1 MARLTYRGSVYP
13 WQCDQMGH
21 MNVMWYVGKMDEASH
36 NLFASL
42 GVTSAYMRET
52 GAVLGAVQQNISYR
66 RELLAGDVV
75 EVHSRVL
82 EIRDKVIRFEHEM
95 RHGVTGEVCASCEQ
109 TVVHIDAATRK
120 ARPFPE
126 AVRAAAEAAI
136 REGQAANS

>member
-1 MARLTYRGSVYP
+1 MARLTYRGAVYP
-13 WQCDQMGH
+13 WQCDHMGH

-36 NLFASL
+36 NLFASI
-42 GVTSAYMRET
+42 GVTGAYMRET
-52 GAVLGAVQQNISYR
+52 GAALGAVQQNIAYQ
-66 RELLAGDVV
+66 REVLAGDVV

-82 EIRDKVIRFEHEM
+82 EVREKVIRFEHEM
-95 RHGVTGEVCASCEQ
+95 RLAVTGEVCATCEQ

-136 REGQAANS
+136 REG

>member
-1 MARLTYRGSVYP
+1 MARLTYRGAVYP

-36 NLFASL
+36 SLFASL
-42 GVTSAYMRET
+42 GMTRAVMRET
-52 GAVLGAVQQNISYR
+52 ECVLGAVEQNISYK
-66 RELLAGDVV
+66 REVLAGDVV

-82 EIRDKVIRFEHEM
+82 EMREKVILFEHEI
-95 RHGVTGEVCASCEQ
+95 RHGVTGEVCAVCEQ
-109 TVVHIDAATRK
+109 TVLCIDATARK

-136 REGQAANS
+136 REG